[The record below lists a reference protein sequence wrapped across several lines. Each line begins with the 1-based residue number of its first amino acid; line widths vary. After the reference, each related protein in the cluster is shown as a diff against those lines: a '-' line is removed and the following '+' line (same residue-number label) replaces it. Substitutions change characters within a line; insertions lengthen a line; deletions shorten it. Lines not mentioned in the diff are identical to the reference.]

1 MNNKTPGKSQNLF
14 ISLSVILSLSFSL
27 ILAEWVLR
35 YQRQTVEHTIN
46 NSEQMD
52 PGMILY
58 DAQLGW
64 KLKPYWSGKH
74 HHYDY
79 DAVYTINR
87 EGFRGSVVRPED
99 VDYAVVGDS
108 FSFGLGVND
117 DETFTALLNV
127 SSETKNTFRNYS
139 VPGYSTDQQ
148 LLLLKRL
155 KDNLSADVL
164 LVVYL
169 GNDIFDNMR
178 AYPLQAEHAKPYFRL
193 KANQLTLEN
202 TPVPL
207 KPKPAAAR
215 KDSISRIVL
224 GEPHGESVFS
234 VWLARLEINRRLGL
248 FQKEVVLSDEDMTQR
263 FSDSLKLF
271 NALLKEMKKITD
283 NHSTQLNVVLLP
295 GRSYVEQAKS
305 VSAQYQEYFRQHI
318 QSSLFASGIHVLDLA
333 SHLRK
338 LHDDGV
344 KNLYF
349 PNEGHLTL
357 NGHRQ
362 LADYLAVQL
371 MNKDSR
377 LE

>member
-14 ISLSVILSLSFSL
+14 ISFSVILSLSFSL

-35 YQRQTVEHTIN
+35 YQRQTIEHTIN
-46 NSEQMD
+46 SSEQMD

-58 DAQLGW
+58 DAELGW

-79 DAVYTINR
+79 DAVYNINR

-117 DETFTALLNV
+117 DETFTALLNAN
-127 SSETKNTFRNYS
+127 SATNNTFRNYS

-148 LLLLKRL
+148 LLLLDRL
-155 KDNLSADVL
+155 KENLKADVL

-207 KPKPAAAR
+207 TPKPAAAR

-224 GEPHGESVFS
+224 GKTFGEAGFS
-234 VWLARLEINRRLGL
+234 DWLARLEINRRLGL
-248 FQKEVVLSDEDMTQR
+248 FQKEVVLSDEDMAQR
-263 FSDSLKLF
+263 FSDSLRLF
-271 NALLKEMKKITD
+271 YALLNEIKKITD
-283 NHSTQLNVVLLP
+283 NNSTQLNVVLLP
-295 GRSYVEQAKS
+295 GRSYVEQAGS
-305 VSAQYQEYFRQHI
+305 VSAQYQEYFRQRI
-318 QSSLFASGIHVLDLA
+318 KSSLFASDIHVLDLA

-344 KNLYF
+344 EDLYF
-349 PNEGHLTL
+349 PNEGHLTPK
-357 NGHRQ
+357 GHQQ
-362 LADYLAVQL
+362 LADYLAAQL
-371 MNKDSR
+371 TNNDSR
-377 LE
+377 LQ